1 MIEADEIKD
10 GLVLCLDPDELEAN
24 GGGSDTT
31 DSIRVQGPH
40 FFVCIAANEQTGNW
54 VPLFSAPGR
63 LRIILPNN
71 EKSGHP
77 KWCETETYFHGEQ
90 TGVSPRPREERVR
103 MDRCGSSG
111 RTCRRSGP
119 GGSLRA
125 EGRRMVLLNSFRQ
138 WSARS

>member
-1 MIEADEIKD
+1 MIKAHEIKD

-31 DSIRVQGPH
+31 DSIRVQGAH

-63 LRIILPNN
+63 LRILFPND

-77 KWCETETYFHGEQ
+77 KWCESETYFHGEQ
-90 TGVSPRPREERVR
+90 IWQAPHAAVVAASIAGG
-103 MDRCGSSG
+103 DL
-111 RTCRRSGP
+111 SGP
-119 GGSLRA
+119 GSRITLTETGVNLVYNTAVS
-125 EGRRMVLLNSFRQ
+125 E
-138 WSARS
+138 